1 MKCTPY
7 MNNLFYAYIHVLI
20 MYNVVINN
28 LLNSSLDRL
37 PQIGPKGSREDRGQD
52 IGHINSECWTI
63 HESQYDISKVN
74 WSTGIRV

>member
-1 MKCTPY
+1 MHSIHEQFILCLYPY
-7 MNNLFYAYIHVLI
+7 TNYE
-20 MYNVVINN
+20 VINN

-37 PQIGPKGSREDRGQD
+37 PQIGPKGSREDGREDRGQD

-74 WSTGIRV
+74 